1 MTAIVFPHVCCN
13 CGIITDLSGYGCVP
27 GNLGLPELL
36 NKKFNKTGGEITGNI
51 VLNDGTATQG
61 VTLRGWGDSSR
72 ETAFEVNI
80 GSGYVMNISKYQGGR
95 VIATFK
101 GTVTP
106 EDYSNFDA
114 RYASKT
120 AFESAMNTALKSENG
135 WFRDGATGLIIQW
148 GVSGAASS
156 TGQATATFPIPF
168 PNGVLSIM
176 VSEQSNS
183 ADSVIKWG
191 VGLSTKTSATL
202 WAQAA
207 GGTSPS
213 SGERANFLVIGG

>member
-1 MTAIVFPHVCCN
+1 MTAIVSPHVCCN
-13 CGIITDLSGYGCVP
+13 DGIITDLSGYGCIP
-27 GNLGLPELL
+27 RNLGLPELL
-36 NKKFNKTGGEITGNI
+36 DKKFNKTGGKITGNI
-51 VLNDGTATQG
+51 VLNDGTATQD
-61 VTLRGWGDSSR
+61 VSLRGWGQSSR

-80 GSGYVMNISKYQGGR
+80 GSGYALNISKYQDGS
-95 VIATFK
+95 VIAAFK

-114 RYASKT
+114 RYAGRA
-120 AFESAMNTALKSENG
+120 AFESIMNTALKSENG

-156 TGQATATFPIPF
+156 TGQATAMFPIPF

-191 VGLSTKTSATL
+191 VGLSTKTSTTL

-213 SGERANFLVIGG
+213 SGERARFLVIGG